1 MSEGAGLHEAEKGGT
16 PMIAEIYARLNIGA
30 VDRALQHQ
38 ADWFIAL
45 EQGPTVVALEDRH
58 VDDPVPVG

>member
-1 MSEGAGLHEAEKGGT
+1 
-16 PMIAEIYARLNIGA
+16 MIAEIYARLNIGA

-38 ADWFIAL
+38 ADWFTAL
-45 EQGPTVVALEDRH
+45 EQGPTVVAQEDRY

>member
-1 MSEGAGLHEAEKGGT
+1 
-16 PMIAEIYARLNIGA
+16 MIAEIYARLNIGA

-38 ADWFIAL
+38 TDRFTAL